1 MSKVS
6 SKEILL
12 QTPKGEV
19 RIRPF
24 CTAEEIRRCK
34 FDTEFRIYP
43 HFRSLYIKRESLE
56 KPAGQPGANVVLA
69 TADQRLIIGFGVLAY
84 PDAGERWTALGPGM
98 MMEVKAIEVV
108 RSRRSAGIAH
118 GLMRMILSHPQIE
131 DKIIYM
137 IGYSWTWDLEGTQ
150 KTVQEY
156 RRMLVELFG
165 SYGFQE
171 FQTNEPN
178 ICLKPEN
185 IFMGRIG
192 ENISQDLQTQFKWL
206 RFGISPIR
214 I

>member
-12 QTPKGEV
+12 QTPKGAV
-19 RIRPF
+19 LIRSF
-24 CTAEEIRRCK
+24 CTPEEIHRCT

-43 HFRSLYIKRESLE
+43 HYRSLYTKRKSLE
-56 KPAGQPGANVVLA
+56 KLAVQPGANVVLA
-69 TADQRLIIGFGVLAY
+69 VIDHCHIIGFGVLAY
-84 PDAGERWTALGPGM
+84 PDTGERWIALGPRM
-98 MMEVKAIEVV
+98 MMEIKAIEVV

-137 IGYSWTWDLEGTQ
+137 VGYSWTWDLEGAQ
-150 KTVQEY
+150 KTAQEY

-165 SYGFQE
+165 PYGFRE

-192 ENISQDLQTQFKWL
+192 KNISQDLQTQFKWL
-206 RFGISPIR
+206 RFGIAPIR
-214 I
+214 L